1 MNQLQGLTSAEV
13 QERIRQG
20 LVNRTRRSHW
30 RDYLQI
36 INRNLLTWYNAVVT
50 LAAIALFWHH
60 AYPGGLAVCGMAV
73 ANSAIGLFQEIRAKH
88 HLEKLAILVE
98 THARA
103 RRDGQVQDI
112 PAGDLVQGD
121 LVLIAAG

>member
-1 MNQLQGLTSAEV
+1 MGEARGLTSAEV
-13 QERIRQG
+13 EERVRMG
-20 LVNRTRRSHW
+20 LVNRTRRSQW

-50 LAAIALFWHH
+50 TAAIALF
-60 AYPGGLAVCGMAV
+60 ALQEYPGGLAVCGMAV

-98 THARA
+98 THA
-103 RRDGQVQDI
+103 
-112 PAGDLVQGD
+112 
-121 LVLIAAG
+121 